1 MIAII
6 AGTGRL
12 PIHACQSLL
21 QKKKPFFVIA
31 LFPEDNLEQLNKT
44 IGSQAEV
51 IAQKFYKAGA
61 IKDLLQQKN
70 TRQVLFIGKVDKR
83 NLLSHVKF
91 DWFTVKFLAS
101 LIGSKSDS
109 AIMERIVQ
117 EFNNYGMEVISQAD
131 VLDALMVPPG
141 ILCGTLKKE
150 DEANIAMGINMAI
163 KLSECDIG
171 QTVAVKDNMI
181 LAVEA
186 IEGTDACIKRA
197 IDLGKN
203 NVVIC
208 KAARS
213 TQNKKFD
220 LPTLGPSSLKD
231 IQPGQVA
238 AIAWLST
245 HTFIADQE
253 EFVHQAQKLG
263 ITLVS
268 YELPRN

>member
-12 PIHACQSLL
+12 PIHACQSFLRK
-21 QKKKPFFVIA
+21 QKPFFVIA
-31 LFPEDNLEQLNKT
+31 LFPEDNFAQLSEAVGT
-44 IGSQAEV
+44 QAEI

-61 IKDLLQQKN
+61 IKDLLLQKN
-70 TRQVLFIGKVDKR
+70 TQQVLFIGKVDKR

-91 DWFTVKFLAS
+91 DWFTIKFLAS

-109 AIMERIVQ
+109 AIMERIIQ
-117 EFNNYGMEVISQAD
+117 EFNSYGMEVLSQAA

-141 ILCGTLKKE
+141 VLCGKLTNELE
-150 DEANIAMGINMAI
+150 TNIALGINMAI

-171 QTVAVKDNMI
+171 QTVGVKDHMI

-197 IDLGKN
+197 IDLGTN

-208 KAARS
+208 KAVRS

-220 LPTLGPSSLKD
+220 LPTLGPSSIKD
-231 IQPGQVA
+231 IQQGQVS
-238 AIAWLST
+238 AIAWLSS

-253 EFVHQAQKLG
+253 EFVRQAKKLG